1 MSVKSTHRVEVV
13 PVVLER
19 HPNAEALSVVRVFG
33 YTVCVRTSDWEG
45 KSLGAYIP
53 PDSVC
58 PEAPQF
64 AFLGEH
70 RRIKVRRLRGIVSMG
85 LLVAAPEGA
94 GPGEDVAERL
104 GITHYEPPISFQM
117 SGEVEA
123 GPAGFHPVYDVDT
136 WYRYKQLL
144 GAGEEV
150 VVTEKIHGSSGRW
163 VFQDGRMWAGSRS
176 QWWKPAEGNLWW
188 KALKC
193 NSWIE
198 EFCRANPDVTLYG
211 EVYGKV
217 QSLRYGV
224 PDSRLEVAVF
234 DALAGQEWWPAA
246 KLRAALAGHCVPLL
260 FGGPYDE
267 AAVQALAEGGSTVP
281 GAKHLREGCVV
292 KPVAERTDPE
302 IGRVQLKM
310 VSNAYLEKA

>member
-13 PVVLER
+13 PVVLEK
-19 HPNAEALSVVRVFG
+19 HPNADTLSVVKVYG

-45 KSLGAYIP
+45 KALGAYIP

-58 PEAPQF
+58 PETPQF

-70 RRIKVRRLRGIVSMG
+70 RRIKVRRLRGIMSMG
-85 LLVAAPEGA
+85 LLVVAPEGA
-94 GPGEDVAERL
+94 KAGDDVAEQL
-104 GITHYEPPISFQM
+104 GITHYEPPMSFQM
-117 SGEVEA
+117 SGDAEA
-123 GPAGFHPVYDVDT
+123 GPGGFHPVYDVDT
-136 WYRYKQLL
+136 WYRYRQLL
-144 GAGEEV
+144 RAGEEV

-163 VFQDGRMWAGSRS
+163 VFQDGRMWVGSRA

-188 KALKC
+188 KALGC
-193 NSWIE
+193 NPWIE
-198 EFCRANPDVTLYG
+198 EFCRANEGVTLYG

-224 PDSRLEVAVF
+224 PDSRVEVALF
-234 DALAGQEWWPAA
+234 DALAGSEWWPAA

-260 FGGPYDE
+260 YSGPYDE
-267 AAVQALAEGGSTVP
+267 AAVQALAEGNSAVT
-281 GAKHLREGCVV
+281 GARHIREGCVV

-302 IGRVQLKM
+302 IGRVQLKI